1 MELIASLDALEF
13 VGLVL
18 GLAAVLLLIRQ
29 SIWTWPVGLA
39 YALIS
44 VWVFLN
50 ARLYADL
57 LLHVFYVGMNLYG
70 WWYWLNAKR
79 EPVGNPGPERAD
91 ERHGGAET
99 GGLPVTRSRVAQLL
113 VLGAIGLLGSL
124 CMGFYFATYTNADY
138 AYADSATTAFSFV
151 AMWMQARKLLESWV
165 LWFVIDIGACALY
178 TIKGLDFYAIL
189 YLVYLALAVI
199 GWRAWRR
206 TLIPQ

>member
-44 VWVFLN
+44 VWVFLD
-50 ARLYADL
+50 AKLYADL
-57 LLHVFYVGMNLYG
+57 LLHLFYVFMNLYG
-70 WWYWLNAKR
+70 WWYWLNAKQ
-79 EPVGNPGPERAD
+79 EPGPERVSAVS
-91 ERHGGAET
+91 GGAEDV
-99 GGLPVTRSRVAQLL
+99 GLPVSRSTYSQLL
-113 VLGAIGLLGSL
+113 ILGAIGVFGSL
-124 CMGFYFATYTNADY
+124 VMGFYFATYTDADY

-165 LWFVIDIGACALY
+165 LWFVIDIGATALY
-178 TIKGLDFYAIL
+178 TIKGLEFYAIL
-189 YLVYLALAVI
+189 YLVYLALAVM
-199 GWRAWRR
+199 GWQAWRR
-206 TLIPQ
+206 TMTPR